1 MEHGSRFAQT
11 VLRNASQVQRLR
23 QDKLHRMDRIW
34 IFHHSSLEGE
44 SARQGRQP
52 AVAPVGGG
60 RQPFI
65 HNS

>member
-34 IFHHSSLEGE
+34 ISHHSSLEGE
-44 SARQGRQP
+44 SARQGR
-52 AVAPVGGG
+52 
-60 RQPFI
+60 
-65 HNS
+65 